1 MAALDTAFK
10 PSDDRRMIT
19 CLYCQQPQEVGRLAM
34 SITCRFCNKRLNL
47 EAVSITS
54 YDARRELA
62 TCGVLT
68 VEKKGTVV
76 ATLILCG
83 RMVVRGRV
91 KGKIESQ
98 GPVLIGRDAEVKGD
112 VTAPALAVGAG
123 AVLEGWYEIGGKGE
137 RT

>member
-1 MAALDTAFK
+1 MPVPNIPSK
-10 PSDDRRMIT
+10 PNEDRRTIT
-19 CLYCQQPQEVGRLAM
+19 CLYCHRQQEVGRLAM

-47 EAVSITS
+47 EGVSITS
-54 YDARRELA
+54 YDARREVA

-91 KGKIESQ
+91 KATIESQ

-123 AVLEGWYEIGGKGE
+123 AV
-137 RT
+137 